1 MVCLEEVCWKPVVWA
16 FWDGIVGGALL
27 AAVSALLLFYR
38 FALAHVIAVVGLALG
53 AAMILLAVVRAAANT
68 YFLSK
73 SHVRRVYRLVVV
85 RVDEAP
91 LDKITNVVVEQGVLG
106 RILGFGDVRCDTAG
120 TAFAG
125 VLFKGVKRPESVA
138 ETIRGRI
145 EAARRQIGQANSAS
159 SPQG

>member
-1 MVCLEEVCWKPVVWA
+1 LEEVCWKPVVWA

-27 AAVSALLLFYR
+27 AAVSAALLLFYR
-38 FALAHVIAVVGLALG
+38 FTLAHVIAVAGLALG
-53 AAMILLAVVRAAANT
+53 AAMILLAVARAAANT

-73 SHVRRVYRLVVV
+73 SHVRRVYRLIVV

-138 ETIRGRI
+138 EIIRGRI
-145 EAARRQIGQANSAS
+145 EAARRQIEQANPAS